1 MDNKKENII
10 ENEIEV
16 QVKEDNGAV
25 LEYARRLAK
34 FSDGKGDKMANRGL
48 HYTQDDGKHIK
59 TIAYDRIYSLEVDY
73 EATNR

>member
-1 MDNKKENII
+1 MDNKNEII

-34 FSDGKGDKMANRGL
+34 FSGGKGDKA
-48 HYTQDDGKHIK
+48 
-59 TIAYDRIYSLEVDY
+59 VD
-73 EATNR
+73 EK

>member
-34 FSDGKGDKMANRGL
+34 FSDGKGDKM
-48 HYTQDDGKHIK
+48 DDGKHIK

>member
-25 LEYARRLAK
+25 LEYARRFAK
-34 FSDGKGDKMANRGL
+34 LSDRKGNKA
-48 HYTQDDGKHIK
+48 DDEK
-59 TIAYDRIYSLEVDY
+59 
-73 EATNR
+73 